1 MTLLLIVDKCWCR
14 WWFCLWY
21 DHDVVVV
28 DNDFVDDIVVVV
40 DIMLICRWWFC
51 WWYDDAVVVDN
62 VVVDASADI
71 VVVVTSSG
79 AYTCPSCMYKPIAI

>member
-1 MTLLLIVDKCWCR
+1 
-14 WWFCLWY
+14 
-21 DHDVVVV
+21 
-28 DNDFVDDIVVVV
+28 
-40 DIMLICRWWFC
+40 MLICQWWFC
-51 WWYDDAVVVDN
+51 WRYDDVVVDASADVVVVVDN